1 MQHGRIIS
9 KWDSVQFEVKNE
21 TKNLI
26 VACSRCRQVNFFHF
40 AILFCKASQGNVLQC
55 NSIKKNFDIP
65 YYDLI
70 SRMQSQIETV
80 FIRTSRMTNLIL
92 GKKGTSSTR
101 DLLPLYPNIMA
112 CHIDMCLLVQVVV
125 NRCIAVS

>member
-1 MQHGRIIS
+1 
-9 KWDSVQFEVKNE
+9 
-21 TKNLI
+21 
-26 VACSRCRQVNFFHF
+26 
-40 AILFCKASQGNVLQC
+40 
-55 NSIKKNFDIP
+55 
-65 YYDLI
+65 
-70 SRMQSQIETV
+70 
-80 FIRTSRMTNLIL
+80 MTNLIL